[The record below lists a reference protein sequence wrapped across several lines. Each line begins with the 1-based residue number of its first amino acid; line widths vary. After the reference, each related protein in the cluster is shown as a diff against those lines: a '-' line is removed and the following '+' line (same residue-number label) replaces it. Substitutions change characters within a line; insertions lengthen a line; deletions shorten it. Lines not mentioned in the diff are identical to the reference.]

1 MPYSSGTFS
10 RVHDFT
16 SDRDAGIKIQASRTD
31 AEFDGIA
38 TALSTAIL
46 KDGTQTTTAVVPF
59 AFGISIV
66 DNKAI
71 TLGTNSDITI
81 QYDETT
87 NDSLEIAA
95 AVEGAALGIVLKSD
109 QGDDNADQ
117 HKLSIADG
125 GTLTLGSKISGSFV
139 SYLTHTPNATVASST
154 TAIGGNLTVGG
165 DLTVTGDDITMGTN
179 TAGHLLIA
187 DGTNFNSV
195 GVGSLSEIS
204 TVANDDVFLAVDTSG
219 GGLKKITRSTI
230 VAGLA
235 VAGSGISNVVEDTTP
250 QLGGDLDVNGNGLV
264 STSNGNIVLTP
275 NGSGVVRIDGT
286 NGIDMESGAISIK
299 NSGAESYVRFYC
311 ESSNQHYTQ
320 LQAAPHSAYTGNVT
334 VVLPASADT
343 LVGKATTDTLTNK
356 TLTSPKI
363 NEDVAVTATATELN
377 LLDGVTSTTA
387 ELNILDGVTAS
398 AADINLID
406 GITNGTVAA
415 SKAIVTDSDKDISG
429 GRNITISGE
438 LDAATLDI
446 SGNIDVDG
454 TANLD
459 VVDIDGAVDM
469 ASTLTVSGT
478 TKLGEIASIGQ
489 SSPLSPNDATS
500 FLHIGDSN
508 NQDTSIILE
517 DGVEIWEIYQN
528 DTLSFRRDTTI
539 VQELNRDGYV
549 TQPLQV
555 YVQAKGSSTR
565 HTQTSAN
572 TDTALDFSEVTDNT
586 NSFNESGGIFT
597 APVAGRY
604 FIHYY
609 TSQKSNTSY
618 IGLTVK
624 HNGTL
629 VARDYNELP
638 NISADWVSQQV
649 TIILNMAA
657 SDTVRPYM
665 NTGGTNGQSLESEYR
680 GCSIYLL
687 G

>member
-1 MPYSSGTFS
+1 M
-10 RVHDFT
+10 
-16 SDRDAGIKIQASRTD
+16 
-31 AEFDGIA
+31 
-38 TALSTAIL
+38 
-46 KDGTQTTTAVVPF
+46 
-59 AFGISIV
+59 
-66 DNKAI
+66 
-71 TLGTNSDITI
+71 
-81 QYDETT
+81 
-87 NDSLEIAA
+87 
-95 AVEGAALGIVLKSD
+95 
-109 QGDDNADQ
+109 
-117 HKLSIADG
+117 
-125 GTLTLGSKISGSFV
+125 
-139 SYLTHTPNATVASST
+139 
-154 TAIGGNLTVGG
+154 
-165 DLTVTGDDITMGTN
+165 
-179 TAGHLLIA
+179 
-187 DGTNFNSV
+187 
-195 GVGSLSEIS
+195 
-204 TVANDDVFLAVDTSG
+204 
-219 GGLKKITRSTI
+219 
-230 VAGLA
+230 
-235 VAGSGISNVVEDTTP
+235 
-250 QLGGDLDVNGNGLV
+250 
-264 STSNGNIVLTP
+264 
-275 NGSGVVRIDGT
+275 
-286 NGIDMESGAISIK
+286 
-299 NSGAESYVRFYC
+299 
-311 ESSNQHYTQ
+311 
-320 LQAAPHSAYTGNVT
+320 
-334 VVLPASADT
+334 
-343 LVGKATTDTLTNK
+343 
-356 TLTSPKI
+356 
-363 NEDVAVTATATELN
+363 
-377 LLDGVTSTTA
+377 
-387 ELNILDGVTAS
+387 
-398 AADINLID
+398 
-406 GITNGTVAA
+406 
-415 SKAIVTDSDKDISG
+415 
-429 GRNITISGE
+429 
-438 LDAATLDI
+438 
-446 SGNIDVDG
+446 
-454 TANLD
+454 
-459 VVDIDGAVDM
+459 DIDGAVDM

-649 TIILNMAA
+649 TVILNLSG
-657 SDTVRPYM
+657 SDTVQPFM
-665 NTGGTNGQSLESEYR
+665 NTGGTNGQSLESDYR